1 MSNTNTADQ
10 SERRQDTSLRRTL
23 NISQR
28 EAVSS
33 SFMTATGD
41 NFFNAFAIY
50 LQATA
55 MQISSLTAIPQF
67 IGAFLQLISV
77 SLAHFVERKKLV
89 VTTALVQ
96 SLVMFLLAALSAAA
110 WLGFPA
116 VRWLIV
122 LAILYHA
129 CLNIIQPHWRA
140 WMGSLVPAKRRGV
153 FFAMRT
159 RLTMVVSLIMF
170 ILGGGVLT
178 LSTNFGHT
186 WLGFVCLFI
195 AAGAGRFI
203 SSRQLNA
210 MHDPDPHPHMSD
222 PKVIRS
228 TLKHCR
234 EALADLTFRQYSF
247 FVAGMQAMVAISA
260 PFFAVYMLD
269 VLQWSYLQFSL
280 NALASIVMQFLTL
293 GLWGKICD
301 RYGNRLVLVV
311 TSIILPTLPILWLVS
326 DNFYYL
332 ILVQFLSGLGWSGFN
347 LSSAN
352 YLYDIRP
359 HRSNFALY
367 AALQSTTQA
376 ACVFV
381 GALFGGWV
389 ATHSEEIAALLP
401 FELATP
407 IFVVFIT
414 SFILRSLVS
423 LWFITKTK
431 EPYLRLRPAML
442 KIVFRVARFNSI
454 SGTVLDWLTVVRDK
468 NTETKKESDKAEDS
482 D

>member
-1 MSNTNTADQ
+1 MSDIHTQNHQ
-10 SERRQDTSLRRTL
+10 ERRQDSPLRRTL
-23 NISQR
+23 NISQK

-41 NFFNAFAIY
+41 NFFNAFAVY

-67 IGAFLQLISV
+67 IGAFLQLLSV
-77 SLAHFVERKKLV
+77 SLAHFVKRKKLV
-89 VTTALVQ
+89 VVTATVQ
-96 SLVMFLLAALSAAA
+96 ALVMFLLAALATAA

-122 LAILYHA
+122 FAILYHA

-140 WMGSLVPAKRRGV
+140 WMGSLVPAQRRGV
-153 FFAMRT
+153 FFATRT
-159 RLTMVVSLIMF
+159 RLTMVVSLLMF
-170 ILGGGVLT
+170 IFGGGVLT
-178 LSTNFGHT
+178 VSTNFGHT
-186 WLGFVCLFI
+186 WLGFVCLFV
-195 AAGAGRFI
+195 AAGIGRFV

-222 PKVIRS
+222 PEVIRS

-234 EALADLTFRQYSF
+234 EALADRTFRQYSF

-260 PFFAVYMLD
+260 PFFAVYMLN
-269 VLQWSYLQFSL
+269 VLQWSYLQYSL
-280 NALASIVMQFLTL
+280 NNVASIVMQFLTL
-293 GLWGKICD
+293 GLWGRISD

-326 DNFYYL
+326 ENFYYL
-332 ILVQFLSGLGWSGFN
+332 ILVQFISGLGWSGFN

-376 ACVFV
+376 ACVFA

-389 ATHSEEIAALLP
+389 ATHSDGISAILP
-401 FELATP
+401 FQLATP

-414 SFILRSLVS
+414 SFLLRSLVS
-423 LWFITKTK
+423 LWFITNIK
-431 EPYLRLRPAML
+431 EPYLRFRPSML
-442 KIVFRVARFNSI
+442 KIVFRVARFNAI

-468 NTETKKESDKAEDS
+468 DRDANKPDNDT
-482 D
+482 